1 MKERGYQFS
10 REQTHLANQVRE
22 RACLEMGL
30 QQRRNRRYCTANDYS
45 QHNSRTF
52 RHEDIL
58 TPPEFLS
65 SPGKRANLPSSY
77 WNEPFRFEDLLSTK
91 GRLASACSPPMGMKN
106 TTDADSLILNRLR
119 SVFRR
124 SIPFVGSWCGRA
136 NLGLARP

>member
-1 MKERGYQFS
+1 VKERGYQFS

-65 SPGKRANLPSSY
+65 SLVKAVVSMGRRNTKLEGYLLESQRLKSFMSFESNETLP
-77 WNEPFRFEDLLSTK
+77 WL
-91 GRLASACSPPMGMKN
+91 
-106 TTDADSLILNRLR
+106 
-119 SVFRR
+119 
-124 SIPFVGSWCGRA
+124 GSD
-136 NLGLARP
+136 